1 MKMIDV
7 AEKDRTQRV
16 AVARAELRCAPNTLK
31 LLNEGRLEKGDA
43 LAAAR
48 LAGIMAAK
56 RTPDILPLCHPIAL
70 SGVDVEVACDESGG
84 VVRIEARVH
93 AVDRT
98 GVEMEALTAV
108 MAAALTI
115 YDMAKR
121 HDRGMEVT
129 SVRLVHKSCGLGEW
143 PMAAKRA
150 PMGSSRTLPLLVSLV
165 RTPRTP
171 SFLSPSTS
179 ITSWFHSQAIF
190 GFALARCCI
199 TLLARRSSRRW
210 ITVTLLVILVRNSA
224 SSMAVSP
231 PPTTPTS
238 LPRKKKPSQVA
249 QAETPWPESCFSEG
263 MSSHLA
269 DAPVAMITDSASIS
283 WPPPSTLKGRLVSCT
298 LLTSSSMIRVPNRS
312 AWARNSSIISG
323 PRMPLGKPG

>member
-7 AEKDRTQRV
+7 GEKDRTSRV
-16 AVARAELRCAPNTLK
+16 AVARGELRCSKETLK

-70 SGVDVEVACDESGG
+70 SGVDVEVACDESAG

-121 HDRGMEVT
+121 HDRGMEII
-129 SVRLVHKSCGLGEW
+129 SIRLVHKSGGRTGEW
-143 PMAAKRA
+143 QRPDESQPRA
-150 PMGSSRTLPLLVSLV
+150 SDPLL
-165 RTPRTP
+165 
-171 SFLSPSTS
+171 
-179 ITSWFHSQAIF
+179 
-190 GFALARCCI
+190 
-199 TLLARRSSRRW
+199 
-210 ITVTLLVILVRNSA
+210 
-224 SSMAVSP
+224 
-231 PPTTPTS
+231 
-238 LPRKKKPSQVA
+238 
-249 QAETPWPESCFSEG
+249 
-263 MSSHLA
+263 
-269 DAPVAMITDSASIS
+269 
-283 WPPPSTLKGRLVSCT
+283 
-298 LLTSSSMIRVPNRS
+298 
-312 AWARNSSIISG
+312 
-323 PRMPLGKPG
+323 

>member
-115 YDMAKR
+115 YDMANR
-121 HDRGMEVT
+121 HDRGMGVT
-129 SVRLVHKSCGLGEW
+129 SVRLLHKSGGRTGDWNRDGEAQ
-143 PMAAKRA
+143 PRA
-150 PMGSSRTLPLLVSLV
+150 DQPL
-165 RTPRTP
+165 
-171 SFLSPSTS
+171 
-179 ITSWFHSQAIF
+179 H
-190 GFALARCCI
+190 
-199 TLLARRSSRRW
+199 
-210 ITVTLLVILVRNSA
+210 
-224 SSMAVSP
+224 P
-231 PPTTPTS
+231 PVKGT
-238 LPRKKKPSQVA
+238 RKA
-249 QAETPWPESCFSEG
+249 Q
-263 MSSHLA
+263 
-269 DAPVAMITDSASIS
+269 
-283 WPPPSTLKGRLVSCT
+283 R
-298 LLTSSSMIRVPNRS
+298 
-312 AWARNSSIISG
+312 
-323 PRMPLGKPG
+323 